1 MRRYLLSALLSIVA
15 LGIAQAKDIT
25 VTIHTDAPGVAKY
38 AVNGVNE
45 KVIDGTEVTFT
56 TDNMASWG
64 GTGSLL
70 VAATSDYVLNTC
82 TYSVAGGEQQTAE
95 LNSWAGGYYIDMEDN
110 LDITV
115 TSSSLEAT
123 RTNAITVIVD
133 DPTKVT
139 FCRDYEPIE
148 LQAGENTVKYSD
160 AEYEDG
166 GFSIEG
172 KDGASLYEVKQNGN
186 VLEDNYGYR
195 FGGYYPNVMTS
206 GDVIEITAAF
216 PEGNATIRVTCTDPA
231 IDVNKFVTKMQF
243 AYEEQDLTQY
253 DFAAG
258 AVIPIGTPVNLQ
270 FDNET
275 FAVNAFT
282 ENGVEKE
289 FYGYWD
295 TSALRGDYVLNFD
308 LTEKQTETCT
318 IHVDDP
324 AFVNVHSGAWASDY
338 NKLTLD
344 ENGYAT
350 LTWLTGESNAF
361 TLTTNG
367 KGNITSVT
375 IDGVAVERQ
384 SEYSQTYAAV
394 SGDTIEVTSEQM
406 VPTGHVAVI
415 CHNGVGQISF
425 SVAANSGSTYYDI
438 DNTDGA
444 VNIVPLFDG
453 DDNFFD
459 IYAYK
464 QNYDCVEALYIN
476 QTLATSDWGEYN
488 LSIAAD
494 RDYNKVHDGDII
506 RIYGTAAGVAPQA
519 MDIAVAEGIEGVTAK
534 EEGLKDI
541 DLTDPIDGKSP
552 FQAMTCAA
560 IYVYLPAE
568 AAAADYSVKIA
579 GETVAY
585 DEARGCYVCT
595 VDSAASIT
603 VDYTIYHKLQ
613 QLLDQTLEYNF
624 DAIAEPLATALN
636 VAQAAAETILT
647 APADYTEAEAQ
658 TAYDNLDAAFKA
670 AAEAAGIHATGIH
683 ALDIDT
689 TTVAVYNLQGQ
700 RVAKAEKGV
709 YIIGGKKVAVK

>member
-1 MRRYLLSALLSIVA
+1 MRRYLLSVLLSIVA
-15 LGIAQAKDIT
+15 LGMAQAKDIT

-64 GTGSLL
+64 GIGSLL
-70 VAATSDYVLNTC
+70 VAATTDYVLNTC

-95 LNSWAGGYYIDMEDN
+95 INSWADGYYIDMEDN

-133 DPTKVT
+133 DPSKVT

-148 LQAGENTVKYSD
+148 LVAGENTVKYSD

-186 VLEDNYGYR
+186 ILEDNYGYR

-216 PEGNATIRVTCTDPA
+216 PEGNGTIRVTCTDPA

-243 AYEEQDLTQY
+243 NYDEQDLTQY

-344 ENGYAT
+344 ENGNAT

-367 KGNITSVT
+367 KGTITGVT
-375 IDGVAVERQ
+375 IDGEAVERQ
-384 SEYSQTYAAV
+384 SEYSQTYGAV
-394 SGDTIEVTSEQM
+394 SGATIEVTSEQM
-406 VPTGHVAVI
+406 EPTGHVAVV

-438 DNTDGA
+438 NNTDGA
-444 VNIVPLFDG
+444 VTIVPLYEG

-494 RDYNKVHDGDII
+494 RDYNKVKDGDII
-506 RIYGTAAGVAPQA
+506 RIYGTAEGVAVDTA
-519 MDIAVAEGIEGVTAK
+519 SLTIAEGLPEGFTAKLEGFKDVVTAEDGTFEAMTGAMVYVYVPEEANVADFGVTA
-534 EEGLKDI
+534 
-541 DLTDPIDGKSP
+541 DGVQVSYDA
-552 FQAMTCAA
+552 QAKAFICPAGA
-560 IYVYLPAE
+560 IV
-568 AAAADYSVKIA
+568 
-579 GETVAY
+579 
-585 DEARGCYVCT
+585 
-595 VDSAASIT
+595 
-603 VDYTIYHKLQ
+603 VDYNIYFKLQ
-613 QLLDQTLEYNF
+613 QLLDQTLAIDF
-624 DAIAEPLATALN
+624 DGIEETAATALN
-636 VAQAAAETILT
+636 EAQSAAEDILT
-647 APADYTEAEAQ
+647 APADYTDAEAQ
-658 TAYDNLDAAFKA
+658 TAYDNLAAAFQA
-670 AAEAAGIHATGIH
+670 ASEAAGISATGIEKVESNTGR
-683 ALDIDT
+683 I
-689 TTVAVYNLQGQ
+689 AVYNLQGQ
-700 RVAKAEKGV
+700 RVSAATKGV
-709 YIIGGKKVAVK
+709 YIVGGKKVVLK

>member
-1 MRRYLLSALLSIVA
+1 MRRYLLSVLLSIVA
-15 LGIAQAKDIT
+15 LGMAQAKDIT

-64 GTGSLL
+64 GIGSLL
-70 VAATSDYVLNTC
+70 VAATTDYVLNTC

-95 LNSWAGGYYIDMEDN
+95 INSWADGYYIDMEDN

-133 DPTKVT
+133 DPSKVT

-148 LQAGENTVKYSD
+148 LVAGENTVKYSD

-186 VLEDNYGYR
+186 ILEDNYGYR

-216 PEGNATIRVTCTDPA
+216 PEGNGTIRVTCTDPA

-243 AYEEQDLTQY
+243 NYDEQDLTQY

-344 ENGYAT
+344 ENGNAT

-367 KGNITSVT
+367 KGTITSVT
-375 IDGVAVERQ
+375 IDGEAVERQ
-384 SEYSQTYAAV
+384 SEYSQTYGAV
-394 SGDTIEVTSEQM
+394 SGATIEVTSEQM
-406 VPTGHVAVI
+406 QPTGHVAVV

-438 DNTDGA
+438 NNMDGA
-444 VNIVPLFDG
+444 VTIVPLYEG

-494 RDYNKVHDGDII
+494 RDYNKVKDGDII
-506 RIYGTAAGVAPQA
+506 RIYGTAEGVAVDTA
-519 MDIAVAEGIEGVTAK
+519 SLTIAEGLPEGFTAKLEGFKDVETAEDGTFETMTGAMVYVYVPEEANVADFGVTA
-534 EEGLKDI
+534 
-541 DLTDPIDGKSP
+541 DGVQVSYDA
-552 FQAMTCAA
+552 QAKAFICPAGA
-560 IYVYLPAE
+560 IV
-568 AAAADYSVKIA
+568 
-579 GETVAY
+579 
-585 DEARGCYVCT
+585 
-595 VDSAASIT
+595 
-603 VDYTIYHKLQ
+603 VDYNIYFKLQ
-613 QLLDQTLEYNF
+613 QLLDQTLAIDF
-624 DAIAEPLATALN
+624 DGIEETAATALN
-636 VAQAAAETILT
+636 EAQSAAEDILT
-647 APADYTEAEAQ
+647 APADYTDAEAQ
-658 TAYDNLDAAFKA
+658 AAYDNLAAAFQA
-670 AAEAAGIHATGIH
+670 ASEAAGILATGIEKVES
-683 ALDIDT
+683 T
-689 TTVAVYNLQGQ
+689 TGRIAVYNLQGQ
-700 RVAKAEKGV
+700 RVSAATKGV
-709 YIIGGKKVAVK
+709 YIVGGKKVVLK